1 MEISIK
7 IEGGAH
13 SCCVVLK
20 VKKRLGR
27 FLKRKKKGGGHKRWY
42 MRVS

>member
-7 IEGGAH
+7 IEGGAQLL
-13 SCCVVLK
+13 CCVEGK
-20 VKKRLGR
+20 EKTWTFFEK
-27 FLKRKKKGGGHKRWY
+27 KKKGGGHKRWY